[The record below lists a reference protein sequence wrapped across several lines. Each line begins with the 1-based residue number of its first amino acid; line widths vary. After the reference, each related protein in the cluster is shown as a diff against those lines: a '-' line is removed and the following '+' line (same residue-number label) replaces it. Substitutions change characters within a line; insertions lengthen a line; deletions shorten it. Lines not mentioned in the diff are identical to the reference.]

1 MFRLRP
7 RLAKAVLE
15 GRGQCGLFAGAT
27 VGDGQEP
34 KTKGM
39 PVLGRLEKLQLEKQL
54 VKVVDGFIYRVH
66 TGGKIQIGVRVLP
79 D

>member
-1 MFRLRP
+1 MLRLCWKEEDNVDSLRERP
-7 RLAKAVLE
+7 SEMDKSPRRRACRCWADSK
-15 GRGQCGLFAGAT
+15 
-27 VGDGQEP
+27 
-34 KTKGM
+34 KT
-39 PVLGRLEKLQLEKQL
+39 LEKLNLEMQL